1 MTPKELK
8 REILNRLS
16 PDANTI
22 DVICEIIEAT
32 DEYDYHDVADL
43 IKEDA
48 TMLAVIT
55 HEFQN
60 RNMLPKESCSL
71 SLIDLFKDF

>member
-1 MTPKELK
+1 MTPKQLK

-16 PDANTI
+16 PDVTTI
-22 DVICEIIEAT
+22 DVICELVEAS
-32 DEYDYHDVADL
+32 DEIDYHDVADL
-43 IKEDA
+43 VKEDQ

-60 RNMLPKESCSL
+60 RNMLKKDACEL
-71 SLIDLFKDF
+71 SLLDLF